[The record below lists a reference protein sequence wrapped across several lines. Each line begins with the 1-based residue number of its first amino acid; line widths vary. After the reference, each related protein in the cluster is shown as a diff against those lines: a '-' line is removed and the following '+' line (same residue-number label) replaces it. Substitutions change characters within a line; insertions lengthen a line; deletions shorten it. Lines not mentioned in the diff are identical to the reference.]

1 MLCFIPPLLG
11 LFRDDYD
18 DIRETAAALLRRD
31 ARASPVRYLELLNDT
46 NPKVRV
52 SAVLALYHTQPGS
65 ISQPEVLQ
73 LLRDPDPVV
82 RKRAW
87 FFFEV
92 VAGTDFAGDPDRVAK
107 WCADRQTGPGS
118 D

>member
-31 ARASPVRYLELLNDT
+31 ARASPLRYLELLNDT
-46 NPKVRV
+46 NPRVRA
-52 SAVLALYHTQPGS
+52 SAALALYHTQPGS